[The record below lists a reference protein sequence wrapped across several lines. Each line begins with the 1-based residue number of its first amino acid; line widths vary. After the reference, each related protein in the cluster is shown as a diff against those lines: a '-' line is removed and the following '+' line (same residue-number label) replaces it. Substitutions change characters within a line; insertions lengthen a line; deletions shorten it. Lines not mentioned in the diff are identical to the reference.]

1 MTDQNAPP
9 EIYLDARVARSIP
22 SEPDEQGTPLVRY
35 FSADRVKE
43 LVSMARGG
51 PEFFVQLHQDPGGFM
66 LGLTNYGR
74 IFHQSS
80 GMDWVE
86 IKGPDLGADHAQM
99 ES

>member
-51 PEFFVQLHQDPGGFM
+51 PEFFVQVVVDQADNLVA
-66 LGLTNYGR
+66 LSNYGR
-74 IFHQSS
+74 IFAHDPN
-80 GMDWVE
+80 GIWTPVDV
-86 IKGPDLGADHAQM
+86 PDLGADHA
-99 ES
+99 